1 MLQICSGEECAR
13 RAGLERLCVCTRVD
27 LIDNW
32 AVGMLLLISRP
43 GNFWIRLVFWLDTG
57 KQEEKAIYQI
67 PNFWR
72 ECSWD
77 KSGIP
82 NKT

>member
-1 MLQICSGEECAR
+1 MCLLNRSREVMSLYIC
-13 RAGLERLCVCTRVD
+13 VD

-32 AVGMLLLISRP
+32 AVGMLLGSYIISRP
-43 GNFWIRLVFWLDTG
+43 GNFWIHLVFWLDTG

-72 ECSWD
+72 ECSQD
-77 KSGIP
+77 QSGIP